1 MKHLIKALDSVK
13 KRGYDE
19 FRTLDSVRYL
29 FQYAIKK
36 EKQNY
41 ITYFLRIDESK
52 YDAFEDYANETILT
66 FPTLEDA
73 LQYLENEGADINKLG
88 PIKRALPF

>member
-1 MKHLIKALDSVK
+1 MKHLIKALDSGK

-19 FRTLDSVRYL
+19 VRPLDSVRYL

-66 FPTLEDA
+66 FPTWKTRS
-73 LQYLENEGADINKLG
+73 NI
-88 PIKRALPF
+88 

>member
-1 MKHLIKALDSVK
+1 MKHLIKALDSGK

-19 FRTLDSVRYL
+19 VRPLDSIRYL
-29 FQYAIKK
+29 FQYAIRK

-52 YDAFEDYANETILT
+52 YDVFEDYANETILT

-73 LQYLENEGADINKLG
+73 LQSLESEGADINKLG
-88 PIKRALPF
+88 PIKGALPF

>member
-1 MKHLIKALDSVK
+1 MNHLVKALDSRK

-19 FRTLDSVRYL
+19 VRPLDSIQYL

-36 EKQNY
+36 DKENY
-41 ITYFLRIDESK
+41 VTYFLKIDESK
-52 YDAFEDYANETILT
+52 YDVFEDYAHETILT

-73 LQYLENEGADINKLG
+73 LQYLESEGADINKLG
-88 PIKRALPF
+88 PIKGALPF